1 LGKAMRDCELF
12 VYDGANLI
20 GLSVDDADAISQA
33 AVVRGKFKA
42 ELLVTPNTSRIVG
55 RIVAVDDEILREL
68 ERRTR
73 PRMKGPRPAISFKR
87 VSGS

>member
-1 LGKAMRDCELF
+1 MAGKGSMLAKLLRRMSTR
-12 VYDGANLI
+12 A
-20 GLSVDDADAISQA
+20 Q
-33 AVVRGKFKA
+33 
-42 ELLVTPNTSRIVG
+42 LVTPNTSRIVA